1 MSLVYNVSYPD
12 EIQNAFDSLE
22 LIGNVQKDFN
32 NQLARGIGESADNF
46 RNFYEY
52 SYDLLTG
59 EIDVDTW
66 AEKHQEN
73 IMSHLTDAMAEKGVG
88 ESDLA
93 NPQNEPTG
101 N

>member
-1 MSLVYNVSYPD
+1 MCR
-12 EIQNAFDSLE
+12 
-22 LIGNVQKDFN
+22 KTFN